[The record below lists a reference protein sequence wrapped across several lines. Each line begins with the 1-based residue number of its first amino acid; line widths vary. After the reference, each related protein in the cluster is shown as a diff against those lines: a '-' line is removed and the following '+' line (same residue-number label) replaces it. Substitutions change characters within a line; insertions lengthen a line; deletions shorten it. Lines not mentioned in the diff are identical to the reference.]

1 MSQKSICSFF
11 WKKKQMIQKSY
22 SKQTKTRKKSRNC
35 WKFGWK
41 ISEMEQYG
49 RSGQKQSFDE
59 PNVRNSQC
67 KNLHC
72 FRAQYFVDVMLKYS
86 EMHTPSMSLPET
98 YCISIQKS
106 FAWKKNGEDETLWVK
121 KNTEHKGKKVEKKNG
136 TERKFIEIRNW
147 NQVER
152 KCNKMVCVCSGNE
165 STSKFYCHRC

>member
-11 WKKKQMIQKSY
+11 RQKKMLQKSY
-22 SKQTKTRKKSRNC
+22 NKQTKTRKKSRNR
-35 WKFGWK
+35 WKYGWK

-49 RSGQKQSFDE
+49 RLGQKQSFDE

-72 FRAQYFVDVMLKYS
+72 FRAQYFVDAMLKYS

-106 FAWKKNGEDETLWVK
+106 FAWKKRRRWDTVSK
-121 KNTEHKGKKVEKKNG
+121 KKQYRTQGKKVEKKNG

-147 NQVER
+147 NQVEI
-152 KCNKMVCVCSGNE
+152 KCNKMVCVSSGNE

>member
-1 MSQKSICSFF
+1 MWCHKNRFVLFSE
-11 WKKKQMIQKSY
+11 KKNKWYKKAIANKLKQE
-22 SKQTKTRKKSRNC
+22 KKERNC

-72 FRAQYFVDVMLKYS
+72 FRAQYFVDAMLKYS

-121 KNTEHKGKKVEKKNG
+121 KNIEHKGKKLKRK
-136 TERKFIEIRNW
+136 TER
-147 NQVER
+147 
-152 KCNKMVCVCSGNE
+152 NE
-165 STSKFYCHRC
+165 NL

>member
-1 MSQKSICSFF
+1 MFF
-11 WKKKQMIQKSY
+11 FSDKKKCYKKAITNKL
-22 SKQTKTRKKSRNC
+22 KQEKKSRNC

-72 FRAQYFVDVMLKYS
+72 FRAQYFVDAMLKYS

-121 KNTEHKGKKVEKKNG
+121 KNNTEHKGKKLKRK
-136 TERKFIEIRNW
+136 TER
-147 NQVER
+147 
-152 KCNKMVCVCSGNE
+152 NE
-165 STSKFYCHRC
+165 NL